1 MISAPQMLIA
11 FRAACAPTIFI
22 LACFGFPGPLLA
34 GILCAAFAS
43 DVLDGVLAR
52 RNGTATADLRYA
64 DTLVDTAF
72 YVAAAGAL
80 WVAVPGAFQ
89 DAGLLLVVV
98 VTVHVSRA
106 TFELVKFGRIGSYH
120 MWSSKA
126 LGLLLAAAFGYAFS
140 IGQPTPLIVWAAW
153 TGIANELEGFAVSV
167 ILPAWRTDVPS
178 VVHALSA
185 ASAAV
190 STSASQSLPSGP
202 PLPSQSARRGP

>member
-80 WVAVPGAFQ
+80 WVAVPGSFQ
-89 DAGLLLVVV
+89 RGEPTCRQSCMRSALPLRLRRRPLPNLCLQDLHRLLNLRVAPLDEVGGRVVDVDVGRHTV
-98 VTVHVSRA
+98 VLHVLARR
-106 TFELVKFGRIGSYH
+106 EPD
-120 MWSSKA
+120 
-126 LGLLLAAAFGYAFS
+126 AAAGRPD
-140 IGQPTPLIVWAAW
+140 G
-153 TGIANELEGFAVSV
+153 G
-167 ILPAWRTDVPS
+167 
-178 VVHALSA
+178 
-185 ASAAV
+185 
-190 STSASQSLPSGP
+190 
-202 PLPSQSARRGP
+202 